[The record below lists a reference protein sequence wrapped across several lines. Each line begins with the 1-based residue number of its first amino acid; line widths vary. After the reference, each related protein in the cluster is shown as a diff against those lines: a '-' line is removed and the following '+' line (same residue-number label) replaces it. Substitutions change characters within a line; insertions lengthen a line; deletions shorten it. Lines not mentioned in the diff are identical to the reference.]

1 MVVHKCKFCNR
12 DFSMKSSL
20 VAHLNKKNKC
30 YEYDKIFDIVK
41 SPLEKS
47 KQTDINELTDNLD
60 MSLDKITELEKE
72 LHEYKTLLDDDDF
85 MDKISEMK
93 TELDNVKAELEA
105 KDTEINEL
113 IENRDMVINEYKDK
127 RRNDKAKINELTKIV
142 LKYQEREKQGI
153 PQTKTKI
160 TFA

>member
-1 MVVHKCKFCNR
+1 
-12 DFSMKSSL
+12 MKSSL

-60 MSLDKITELEKE
+60 MSLDKITELETE
-72 LHEYKTLLDDDDF
+72 LQEYKDLLDDADF

-105 KDTEINEL
+105 KDTEINEI